1 MFFYTCTLSIIL
13 NVPTKVAKMIFISC
27 LTHHFQPEYFIVFEV
42 LLNGYMSATHNKA
55 HHNVSWDLVHQQ
67 SN

>member
-1 MFFYTCTLSIIL
+1 
-13 NVPTKVAKMIFISC
+13 MIFISC
-27 LTHHFQPEYFIVFEV
+27 LTHHFQPEHFIVFEV